1 LSSSRSAVA
10 AVEEATQLS
19 DDIMSS
25 AGKRGSQA
33 QGVTGNAEVV
43 TGDGGIREGT
53 MSGKPIGRRRE
64 EWQRRMER
72 GTTSY
77 QVGGPFSSARVSPKL
92 SFRVAEVP
100 SHGRSPLSRPF
111 LPSAPLDLI
120 GYLSFPSFGT
130 QTPSRSTRFHSLLN
144 IYLHLILVLLNLI
157 PKVSVHTFADDG
169 AIFGR
174 FMEYLQAD
182 SRCL

>member
-1 LSSSRSAVA
+1 VA

-53 MSGKPIGRRRE
+53 ISGKPIGRRRE
-64 EWQRRMER
+64 EWQRRMEG

-92 SFRVAEVP
+92 SF
-100 SHGRSPLSRPF
+100 SSGRSPFSRTESF
-111 LPSAPLDLI
+111 ESSLLPSAPLDLI

-157 PKVSVHTFADDG
+157 PKVSAHTFADDG

>member
-1 LSSSRSAVA
+1 MAKEDGRGNNVLSGRGTIFFSKSLSKALLSS
-10 AVEEATQLS
+10 
-19 DDIMSS
+19 
-25 AGKRGSQA
+25 
-33 QGVTGNAEVV
+33 
-43 TGDGGIREGT
+43 
-53 MSGKPIGRRRE
+53 
-64 EWQRRMER
+64 
-72 GTTSY
+72 
-77 QVGGPFSSARVSPKL
+77 
-92 SFRVAEVP
+92 
-100 SHGRSPLSRPF
+100 GRSPFSRTESF
-111 LPSAPLDLI
+111 ESSLLPSAPLDLI

-144 IYLHLILVLLNLI
+144 IYLHVILVLLNLI